1 MSLLIGASSPAQGAS
16 GAQGAAT
23 DLGDTIGQSLRFF
36 GDNKLSRNLQ
46 SGFGSFSS
54 TATLSLWIKFDNQ
67 LSDSTQ
73 THIWRGDNI
82 GASGADRSLQI
93 TREGNIK
100 VTATGNTSPT
110 ASTARLRD
118 VAAWYHLMIIADSSE
133 VKLYANGNLIF
144 TNSSGWSAGT
154 NSFNEEMKFECINE
168 DGNSIEYYLAE
179 VNFLD
184 GTKATVGTDF
194 GKLNSDGIWV
204 PVAPSFTAAQYGTN
218 GFRMQFNDSSNL
230 GDDSAPI
237 GASGHTVARDFT
249 ASGFNTTAISSSN
262 IDNDISF
269 DDTPNNNYCVLNTN
283 LGRSRSLNFEK
294 AALRAQY
301 GAGGA
306 HGANMSFGIPKNSGK
321 WYWEVTLLEQKEGH
335 LGVVSED
342 YDLEDD
348 TLTFGQSAFG
358 WAYFTGE
365 AVRKNNNT
373 ETGSSHTIFSID
385 DTIGFLLDTTAGT
398 LKIEINGV
406 AQTSGNGS
414 EFTNIPTD
422 KRIYPFYYLGGASG
436 DANLQ
441 WNFGQHAFQHEPTGY
456 KHINTNN
463 LPEPT
468 IKEGDKQFGI
478 LEYTAA
484 ASFPITI
491 DGSGGNN
498 GTGNLDFEQAPD
510 LVWIKM
516 TNGST
521 EEVVIDS
528 CRGAGQYLQPR
539 NNGGKTDITNFAF
552 ATDGFTFSAGSEQ
565 LYQENDSYV
574 AWCWK
579 AGGAPTVTNDNDP
592 GVAQDAGSV
601 KVNGSNSSFAHGT
614 IAVEK
619 MSVNT
624 TAGFSIVTY
633 EGTGSAG
640 TIPHGLGVKPE
651 WAIFKRHDGTADWDC
666 YHKEIGNTKII
677 KLNSTDGESAAGV
690 AYYNNSGPDENTFSI
705 GAGGANNSSGEKM
718 VAYIWAPV
726 EGFSKFG
733 GYGGFDGGGSAPD
746 MDGAYVETGFRPA
759 YLLIKR
765 YDGNGDNW
773 ILLDSKRDTVNFAFR
788 AHKLGITDTPVSSG
802 DQFAIDFLAN
812 GFKCRS
818 NNAGINN
825 ASATYLYAA
834 FASHPFGGENT
845 PPLTAR

>member
-23 DLGDTIGQSLRFF
+23 DLGDTITQSLRFSGAQQLTRTIATDSAGTTSTF
-36 GDNKLSRNLQ
+36 SFWVKLGLDDSSDQVIFSYGASSYFRYNTSQSWTAYGGGAADCNWTGKARDFSAWHHIVLQGDGNGNSTDNKIWLNGREISAEFNSRDFPGITQNGGTFRIGDDTNGNNHFTGYLADFICVNG
-46 SGFGSFSS
+46 SAVDPENNFGKYNANGVWVPVNYTGSYGSKGFR
-54 TATLSLWIKFDNQ
+54 LKFD
-67 LSDSTQ
+67 SSAGIGDDS
-73 THIWRGDNI
+73 
-82 GASGADRSLQI
+82 SGN
-93 TREGNIK
+93 GNDF
-100 VTATGNTSPT
+100 TATGF
-110 ASTARLRD
+110 D
-118 VAAWYHLMIIADSSE
+118 
-133 VKLYANGNLIF
+133 
-144 TNSSGWSAGT
+144 
-154 NSFNEEMKFECINE
+154 
-168 DGNSIEYYLAE
+168 
-179 VNFLD
+179 
-184 GTKATVGTDF
+184 
-194 GKLNSDGIWV
+194 
-204 PVAPSFTAAQYGTN
+204 
-218 GFRMQFNDSSNL
+218 
-230 GDDSAPI
+230 
-237 GASGHTVARDFT
+237 
-249 ASGFNTTAISSSN
+249 TTAISSSN
-262 IDNDISF
+262 IDNDIDF
-269 DDTPNNNYCVLNTN
+269 DDTPTNNYCVLNPN
-283 LGRSRSLNFEK
+283 LGRSNSLNFEK
-294 AALRAQY
+294 ANLRAQY

-306 HGANMSFGIPKNSGK
+306 HGANMTFGIPKNSGK
-321 WYWEVTLLEQKEGH
+321 WYWEVTLLVQKEGQ

-348 TLTFGQSAFG
+348 NILFGQTANG

-365 AVRKNNNT
+365 GVRKNNNT
-373 ETGSSHTIFSID
+373 ETGTSHTVFAID
-385 DTIGFLLDTTAGT
+385 DTVGFLLDTTAGT

-456 KHINTNN
+456 QHINTNN

-478 LEYTAA
+478 LEYTSPDSQ
-484 ASFPITI
+484 SFPITI

-539 NNGGKTDITNFAF
+539 NNSGKTDITNFAF

-565 LYQENDSYV
+565 LYQSNDSYV

-579 AGGAPTVTNDNDP
+579 AGGAPTVTNDNGA

-601 KVNGSNSSFAHGT
+601 KLNGSDSSFAHGT

-705 GAGGANNSSGEKM
+705 GAGGANNTDGEKM

-733 GYGGFDGGGSAPD
+733 GYGGFSGGGSNPD
-746 MDGAYVETGFRPA
+746 LDGAYVETGFRPA

-818 NNAGINN
+818 SNAAINN

>member
-23 DLGDTIGQSLRFF
+23 DLGATINQSLRFDLAQRLVGPDQMPT
-36 GDNKLSRNLQ
+36 GDFTLSFWFKRGAKPAGT
-46 SGFGSFSS
+46 SGGEAMTFLSFANNQCYQLRQEVLTARRSSTHDQISNGRIRDWSAWYHFVYVNDSSTTALYVNGTRQSS
-54 TATLSLWIKFDNQ
+54 TATTPSG
-67 LSDSTQ
+67 TVAM
-73 THIWRGDNI
+73 TI
-82 GASGADRSLQI
+82 GSNSNTGADNPL
-93 TREGNIK
+93 
-100 VTATGNTSPT
+100 TG
-110 ASTARLRD
+110 
-118 VAAWYHLMIIADSSE
+118 
-133 VKLYANGNLIF
+133 
-144 TNSSGWSAGT
+144 
-154 NSFNEEMKFECINE
+154 
-168 DGNSIEYYLAE
+168 YLAE
-179 VNFLD
+179 VNLLD
-184 GTKATVGTDF
+184 GTVVGHTSIGGENVIDEFGEYNTD
-194 GKLNSDGIWV
+194 GLWV
-204 PVAPSFTAAQYGTN
+204 PKAISFTAAQYGDR
-218 GFRMQFNDSSNL
+218 GFRLTFDSTADGGI
-230 GDDSAPI
+230 GDDSAPT
-237 GASGHTVARDFT
+237 GGSGHTAANDFT
-249 ASGFNTTAISSSN
+249 ATGFNTTAISSSN
-262 IDNDISF
+262 IDNDIDF

-294 AALRAQY
+294 ANLRAQY

-306 HGANMSFGIPKNSGK
+306 HAANMTFGLPKNSGK
-321 WYWEVTLLEQKEGH
+321 WYWEVTLLEQKEGQ

-348 TLTFGQSAFG
+348 NILFGQTANG

-365 AVRKNNNT
+365 GVRKNNNT
-373 ETGSSHTIFSID
+373 ETSNSHTVFSID
-385 DTIGFLLDTTAGT
+385 DTVGFLLDTTAGT

-456 KHINTNN
+456 KHMNTNN

-468 IKEGDKQFGI
+468 IKEGDKHFGI
-478 LEYTAA
+478 LEYTSPDSQ
-484 ASFPITI
+484 SFPITI

-498 GTGNLDFEQAPD
+498 GSGNLDFEQAPD

-565 LYQENDSYV
+565 LYQSNDSYV

-579 AGGAPTVTNDNDP
+579 AGGAPTATNDNGA

-601 KVNGSNSSFAHGT
+601 KVNGSDSSFAQGT

-651 WAIFKRHDGTADWDC
+651 WAIFKRYDDTADWDC

-690 AYYNNSGPDENTFSI
+690 AYYNNSGPDANTFSI
-705 GAGGANNSSGEKM
+705 GAGGANNTSGEKM

-733 GYGGFDGGGSAPD
+733 GYGGFNGGGGNPD
-746 MDGAYVETGFRPA
+746 EDGSYVETGFRPR

-765 YDGNGDNW
+765 YDANGDNW
-773 ILLDSKRDTVNFAFR
+773 ILLDSKRDPANFAFR

-818 NNAGINN
+818 TNAAINN

-834 FASHPFGGENT
+834 FAEHPFGGENT